1 MTTETH
7 RRYYIRA
14 VTPEQT
20 LFVGEIEAGDETS
33 AADLLRQR
41 GYRLLELSLRP
52 LRSAGLQQDLTLPGA
67 DRLSLTE
74 AERLC
79 RELGQLHAAGVPS
92 SRALALLAEAAPKRS
107 RLKRLADRASHGLR
121 LGFSL
126 SRALAASGFRFP
138 ADLLAALEA
147 AERSG
152 EVGSVLLRLAE
163 TYAQQRAFRGA
174 FVSALAY
181 PALLVLVA
189 LGVLALI
196 AVVVAPNLVS
206 VFETLG
212 RPAPALIA
220 TLGGIGQAVTT
231 APLWSLAVTV
241 MAFIAV
247 VAACFAP
254 GARLALR
261 GLAFRLPVV
270 GSALRWAAT
279 ERLSA
284 TLAMQLRA
292 RTDLPTAMTT
302 AFETSAFPH
311 SQKLS
316 QRAIADLAAGNSLA
330 KTFSRLPVLPPRAAA
345 MLRIGEETGRLPEM
359 LEAVAAESRLNFQN
373 RMSALSGL
381 LAPLLILIV
390 GSVIGMIVF
399 SVFLALGEMNS
410 FGS

>member
-1 MTTETH
+1 MTTETR

-14 VTPEQT
+14 MTPEQT

-41 GYRLLELSLRP
+41 GYRLLELSSRP
-52 LRSAGLQQDLTLPGA
+52 LRSAGLQRELTLPGA
-67 DRLSLTE
+67 DRLSLVE

-138 ADLLAALEA
+138 ADLLPALAA

-163 TYAQQRAFRGA
+163 AYAQQRAFRGA

-181 PALLVLVA
+181 PAFLVLVA

-231 APLWSLAVTV
+231 APLWSLAITAMVLL
-241 MAFIAV
+241 AV
-247 VAACFAP
+247 IAACLAP
-254 GARLALR
+254 GAQLALR

-311 SQKLS
+311 SQRLS

-330 KTFSRLPVLPPRAAA
+330 QTFSRLPVLPPRAAA

-359 LEAVAAESRLNFQN
+359 LEAVAAESRLNFQS
-373 RMSALSGL
+373 RMAALSGL